1 MSRAKW
7 MTGNYG
13 IGVHYLSHL
22 HHPDGTKK
30 DFNEMAKEFDVESF
44 VDEMEKMG
52 AKWVLFPFGQN
63 SGYYWSENPYIEKYM
78 PNRCSKRDLV
88 YDIAVALQKKDIRL
102 IAYIPTEFD
111 EQPEEMRNAF
121 DWDKSLDKK
130 DFMEKWMKV
139 ISYYGEKFGSLI
151 SGWWYDGNY
160 NSVYK
165 SFKRTHGWDNSRFD
179 KEKWIAATKAGNPER
194 VFAMCNGAN
203 HMSYVMEEEEYLAGE
218 LSEGLTKF
226 PWDVDYN
233 YCNPDLQ
240 KQWHAFITTDCFWM
254 WNYEEKPEGIPLP
267 RFKDAEIFN
276 YAEKCLDKGGAITF
290 NIGIYGDGSLAQPT
304 VEQIIRTK
312 NYLKR

>member
-1 MSRAKW
+1 MSRVKW
-7 MTGNYG
+7 MTSNYG
-13 IGVHYLSHL
+13 IGVHYLPHVPY
-22 HHPDGTKK
+22 PDGTLK
-30 DFNEMAKEFDVESF
+30 DFNEMADNFDVKGF
-44 VDEMEKMG
+44 ADKMEMMG

-63 SGYYWSENPYIEKYM
+63 TGRYWSENPYIEKYV
-78 PNRCSKRDLV
+78 PDCCTKRDLV
-88 YDIAVALQKKDIRL
+88 YDIAVELQKRNMRL
-102 IAYIPTEFD
+102 ITYLPTEVD
-111 EQPEEMRNAF
+111 VQEEDFRNAF
-121 DWDKSLDKK
+121 DWHKSLDKK
-130 DFMEKWMKV
+130 EFMEKWMKV
-139 ISYYGEKFGSLI
+139 VTYYGEKFGTLI
-151 SGWWYDGNY
+151 SGWWFDGCY
-160 NSVYK
+160 NSD
-165 SFKRTHGWDNSRFD
+165 FKTFMPTHGWDNSRFD
-179 KEKWIAATKAGNPER
+179 KEKWIKAVKAGNPDR

-203 HMSYVMEEEEYLAGE
+203 QMSYVMEEEEYLAGE

-254 WNYEEKPEGIPLP
+254 WNYEENPEGIPLP